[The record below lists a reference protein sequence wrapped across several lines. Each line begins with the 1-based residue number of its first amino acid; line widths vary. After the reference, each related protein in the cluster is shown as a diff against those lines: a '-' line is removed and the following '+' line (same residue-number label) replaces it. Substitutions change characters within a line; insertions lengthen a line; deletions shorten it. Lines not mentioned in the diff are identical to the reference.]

1 MTAPERV
8 YVVPAADVLDSAGP
22 WRGVRS
28 VGADELDRLASAGSY
43 RPRDEME
50 RDPAFKQV
58 IPYLVVRDGPSYF
71 LMRRTRA
78 GGDERLHERWSIG
91 VGGHLNEGD
100 GGLEGGL
107 RREWAEEIDAAFEPE
122 FRLVGLLNDDESDV
136 GRVHV
141 GVVYLAEAGGG
152 RWPSAR
158 SRSCRAGW
166 RRARKPRRSST
177 GWRHGARWSS
187 STSSASRRDEPARTR
202 AFDTSA
208 VLDRRAP
215 AGRLAPVA

>member
-1 MTAPERV
+1 VTSSERV
-8 YVVPAADVLDSAGP
+8 YAVPASDILEAAGS

-28 VGADELDRLASAGSY
+28 VGADELDRLASSGRY

-141 GVVYLAEAGGG
+141 GVVYLAETGG
-152 RWPSAR
+152 R
-158 SRSCRAGW
+158 
-166 RRARKPRRSST
+166 
-177 GWRHGARWSS
+177 
-187 STSSASRRDEPARTR
+187 
-202 AFDTSA
+202 
-208 VLDRRAP
+208 
-215 AGRLAPVA
+215 PVAVREVEKLSGRMATREETAAVVDRMETWSALVFEHLERESAG

>member
-1 MTAPERV
+1 VTAAERV
-8 YVVPAADVLDSAGP
+8 YVVPASDVLAAAGP
-22 WRGVRS
+22 WRGVRPA
-28 VGADELDRLASAGSY
+28 GAGELERLASHGSY

-78 GGDERLHERWSIG
+78 GGDERLHERYSIG

-122 FRLVGLLNDDESDV
+122 FRVVGLLNDDESDV

-141 GVVYLAEAGGG
+141 GVVYLAETDG
-152 RWPSAR
+152 R
-158 SRSCRAGW
+158 
-166 RRARKPRRSST
+166 
-177 GWRHGARWSS
+177 
-187 STSSASRRDEPARTR
+187 
-202 AFDTSA
+202 
-208 VLDRRAP
+208 
-215 AGRLAPVA
+215 PVAVREIEKLSGRMATRQETAAVVDRMETWSALVFEHLERESSG